1 MGWSL
6 TNKNNGD
13 KMNTYTNRDF
23 YLSSYL
29 IAAGMQLKSF
39 RKTDG
44 ITTFEFDNTEEL
56 QALINK
62 YYNMSATINVIAY
75 GAAIK
80 NHKSV
85 IHSDAYTKSN
95 YNYERPILCSSK

>member
-13 KMNTYTNRDF
+13 KMDTYTNRDF

-44 ITTFEFDNTEEL
+44 ITTFEFDNTERL
-56 QALINK
+56 QQLVTN
-62 YYNMSATINVIAY
+62 YYSMSATVNAMQY
-75 GAAIK
+75 GSAIK
-80 NHKSV
+80 NLKSV
-85 IHSDAYTKSN
+85 IHSNTNTKPI
-95 YNYERPILCSSK
+95 YNNERPILCTSK

>member
-13 KMNTYTNRDF
+13 KMDTYTNRDF

-44 ITTFEFDNTEEL
+44 LTTFEFDNTEEL

-62 YYNMSATINVIAY
+62 YYNMSATVNVMAY
-75 GAAIK
+75 GSAIK
-80 NHKSV
+80 NLKSV
-85 IHSDAYTKSN
+85 IHSNTNTKSI
-95 YNYERPILCSSK
+95 YNNERPILCTSK

>member
-1 MGWSL
+1 M
-6 TNKNNGD
+6 D
-13 KMNTYTNRDF
+13 RYINRDF

-44 ITTFEFDNTEEL
+44 ITTFEFDNSEEL

-62 YYNMSATINVIAY
+62 YYNMSASVNAMAY
-75 GAAIK
+75 GSAIK
-80 NHKSV
+80 NLKSV
-85 IHSDAYTKSN
+85 IHSNTYTKSI
-95 YNYERPILCSSK
+95 YNNERPILCTSK